1 MPGICMSAIRQ
12 EVRRIWRELKNSCAD
27 ATASTLYPNDL
38 MRPLIASRIDSSSSM
53 IEISGFAFGTR
64 PPAPRACDSNDAPMI
79 RSPWAQGDISR
90 HLRKMRQTQE
100 PGDYT
105 LV

>member
-1 MPGICMSAIRQ
+1 MSAIRQ
-12 EVRRIWRELKNSCAD
+12 DVRRTCREAKNSCGD
-27 ATASTLYPNDL
+27 AIASTLEPSDL
-38 MRPLIASRIDSSSSM
+38 ISPLIASRIESSSST

-64 PPAPRACDSNDAPMI
+64 PPAPRACDGNDGRDPRPLGAG
-79 RSPWAQGDISR
+79 RYSR
-90 HLRKMRQTQE
+90 HFSKMRQTNQ